1 MTMKNNEIGYEYYF
15 NVYNSGHQGV
25 LPRQEFDRYIN
36 AAQREVQ
43 GQLQGD
49 ITDGDAWD
57 VVALCICEVAET
69 LFKDEKQ
76 ASVKSE
82 STDGYSVT
90 FKDGDCVDDR
100 IRKILLKRLAQT
112 GLLYA
117 GVE

>member
-1 MTMKNNEIGYEYYF
+1 MTMKNKEIGYEYYF

-36 AAQREVQ
+36 AAQREMQ
-43 GQLQGD
+43 SRLHGN
-49 ITDGDAWD
+49 IADGDAWD
-57 VVALCICEVAET
+57 AVALCICEVAEA

-90 FKDGDCVDDR
+90 FKDGDCVDER
-100 IRKILLKRLAQT
+100 IRKILLKRLSQT

>member
-1 MTMKNNEIGYEYYF
+1 MTVGNKEIGYEYYF

-43 GQLQGD
+43 SRLNCD
-49 ITDGDAWD
+49 ISDCDAWD
-57 VVALCICEVAET
+57 AVALCICEVAEA
-69 LFKDEKQ
+69 LFRDEKQ

-100 IRKILLKRLAQT
+100 IRKILLKRLSQT